1 MGTFSVSENGFP
13 VTRRLC
19 LELPRAAAAAAA
31 DRLDVKIN
39 EDSSKVL
46 NVRNGLC
53 IMWASN
59 CHPHTASCAIN
70 VQFYAHCTLHLYN
83 LQGGQKGMR
92 K

>member
-53 IMWASN
+53 IM
-59 CHPHTASCAIN
+59 
-70 VQFYAHCTLHLYN
+70 
-83 LQGGQKGMR
+83 
-92 K
+92 